1 MKSLRVYDVNE
12 TIFENILE
20 IFKSYIEATDKIGLY
35 WSGYDQKN
43 IIYYNN
49 KDLLIMR
56 ETLLA
61 KIANFS
67 EEDKEACE
75 RWRQVIVR
83 KVPNDITYKVDID
96 GNRAWNYMMKLLK
109 NYYTEEEIDAQL
121 NSFTANYDENKIQ
134 FHFTLPSFG
143 RIKKFDNCVK
153 YDINGAHHDALIEIF
168 PRAKEALT
176 ELFVKRKEKPVY
188 KAYVNYFVGNLVN
201 HGYRFTYNWIVQRTT
216 DTLLKAIN
224 YVGGKLI
231 YANTDGFLSY
241 QPENKIEH
249 STELG
254 KFKLEYEGTAYV
266 YQDKNYWCY
275 QTDEICGNIRYA
287 VRDKIDLSKNLVVHY
302 NTLRTTDEAG
312 VYTEKVVNIEQ
323 EIIYEEDI

>member
-20 IFKSYIEATDKIGLY
+20 TFKTYVEPTDKIGLY
-35 WSGYDQKN
+35 WSGYSEKN

-49 KDLLIMR
+49 KDLLIIR

-67 EEDKEACE
+67 EEDKEEAE

-83 KVPNDITYKVDID
+83 KVPNDITYKIDID
-96 GNRAWNYMMKLLK
+96 GNRAWNYMIKLLK

-134 FHFTLPSFG
+134 YHFTLPSFG

-176 ELFVKRKEKPVY
+176 ELFIKRKEKPVY

-201 HGYRFTYNWIVQRTT
+201 HGYRYTYNWIVQRTT

-224 YVGGKLI
+224 YVGGKLL

-241 QPENKIEH
+241 LPENKIEH

-254 KFKLEYEGTAYV
+254 KFKLEYEGTAYI

-312 VYTEKVVNIEQ
+312 IYTEKVVNIEQ
-323 EIIYEEDI
+323 EIIDEY